1 MGQIDYSKIKKVH
14 FIGIGGTSMSG
25 LAHIASTKNL
35 QITGSDM
42 RACPYTDKLIEEG
55 FDVTIGHATTNI
67 PLDCDLVV
75 YTAAINK
82 NNAELK
88 EALRRHI
95 PIVQRSEFLGYL
107 TSLYPK
113 TLAAAGT
120 HGKTTTSS
128 MLSLLL
134 LDAGLDPSVSIGG
147 TLKELG
153 GNYRIGNSDYFVT
166 EACEYVDSFLKSHHD
181 IAIISN
187 VEPDHLDYF
196 TGGID
201 QIRHSF
207 LEFAKI
213 LPADGLLVLNG
224 DDKELSFIA
233 QHCRA
238 PVYTF
243 GLGDD
248 NDYYATNI
256 IYSPLG
262 IPEFDVIKS
271 GNFLGHFQLQIPG
284 EHNVLNALSTIVCGD
299 FLKIPVESIQKT
311 LQRFGGT
318 KRRFEF
324 RGEVNGIKVYEDYA
338 HHPTEVKVTI
348 EACHNYEQ
356 KRLWVVFQPHTYSR
370 TYDFFDEFSE
380 ALSNCDFLIMNDIYS
395 DREVNLWDI
404 SSEMVAEEV
413 QKTYGTPAVCIKKFT
428 DIVDYLTERL
438 QPGDFVLVAGSQSIN
453 QVAFMLVDRLN
464 ELYEITS

>member
-1 MGQIDYSKIKKVH
+1 M
-14 FIGIGGTSMSG
+14 
-25 LAHIASTKNL
+25 
-35 QITGSDM
+35 
-42 RACPYTDKLIEEG
+42 
-55 FDVTIGHATTNI
+55 
-67 PLDCDLVV
+67 
-75 YTAAINK
+75 
-82 NNAELK
+82 
-88 EALRRHI
+88 
-95 PIVQRSEFLGYL
+95 
-107 TSLYPK
+107 
-113 TLAAAGT
+113 
-120 HGKTTTSS
+120 
-128 MLSLLL
+128 
-134 LDAGLDPSVSIGG
+134 
-147 TLKELG
+147 
-153 GNYRIGNSDYFVT
+153 
-166 EACEYVDSFLKSHHD
+166 
-181 IAIISN
+181 
-187 VEPDHLDYF
+187 
-196 TGGID
+196 
-201 QIRHSF
+201 
-207 LEFAKI
+207 EFAKI

-311 LQRFGGT
+311 LRRFGGT

-413 QKTYGTPAVCIKKFT
+413 QKTYGTPAVCIQKFT

-438 QPGDFVLVAGSQSIN
+438 QPGDFVLLPGLKALIK
-453 QVAFMLVDRLN
+453 
-464 ELYEITS
+464 